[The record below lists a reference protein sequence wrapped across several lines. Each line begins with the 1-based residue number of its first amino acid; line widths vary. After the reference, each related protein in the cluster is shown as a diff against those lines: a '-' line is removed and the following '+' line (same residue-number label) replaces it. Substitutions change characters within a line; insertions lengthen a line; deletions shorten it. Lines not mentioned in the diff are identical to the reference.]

1 MSGAYRMSAA
11 VKIKGRFYSSAE
23 KFVEQILINSSRE
36 EARVAILEDG
46 ILKDILVERMCARGL
61 VGNVYYGQVVRVLPG
76 MQSAFLNVGLERT
89 AFLHI
94 AEIEGARTE
103 TGALRPIETL
113 LHEGQRLM
121 VQVAKDPIGTKGARL
136 TTTIS
141 LAGRKLVYLPNDTHI
156 GVSQRIDDEAL
167 RERLRE
173 EVTALRPPEE
183 KGGYIVRTSA
193 EEGATEEEFRTD
205 MTYLAHLWKEI
216 QQKAREAKGPKL
228 LYQDLTLSQ
237 RVLRDLVHEETA
249 SIEVDERGEYKA
261 LQAFARQFVPTAA
274 EKLHFYEGETPLFEL
289 YGIDAELEKALGRR
303 VDLKSGGY
311 LVFDQTEA
319 MTTIDVNTGAYVGK
333 RDFSDTVFKTNLEA
347 AQVIARQLR
356 LRNLG
361 GIIIVDF
368 IDMEKESQKEELLA
382 YMRGQVKHDRTKT
395 NIVDIT
401 SPGLVEITRKKTRQN
416 IDSIVYS
423 ECPICHG
430 RGRIES
436 PETVA
441 IRISRDIRRME
452 RKSHAREGYEIEVHE
467 TVAEELQANQLMM
480 NLAAEFGTDI
490 KVTVKPGMHPENY
503 TILQQS

>member
-1 MSGAYRMSAA
+1 M
-11 VKIKGRFYSSAE
+11 E
-23 KFVEQILINSSRE
+23 HILINCTPRE
-36 EARVAILEDG
+36 VRVAIVVDG
-46 ILKDILVERMCARGL
+46 VLQDLFIERDCARGL
-61 VGNVYYGQVVRVLPG
+61 VGNVYLGKVVRVLPG
-76 MQSAFLNVGLERT
+76 MQSAFVDVGLERT
-89 AFLHI
+89 AFLHVADI
-94 AEIEGARTE
+94 AEAHCEGEKPA
-103 TGALRPIETL
+103 PIETI
-113 LHEGQRLM
+113 LHEGQSLM

-136 TTTIS
+136 TTTVS
-141 LAGRKLVYLPNDTHI
+141 LAGRKLVYLPRDNHI
-156 GVSQRIDDEAL
+156 GVSQRIEDAEL
-167 RERLRE
+167 RESLRAMMTE
-173 EVTALRPPEE
+173 LRPETE
-183 KGGYIVRTSA
+183 KGGYIIRTSA
-193 EEGATEEEFRTD
+193 EEGATEQEFKDDMAYLGRLWTD
-205 MTYLAHLWKEI
+205 IHELAG
-216 QQKAREAKGPKL
+216 RSTGPKL
-228 LYQDLTLSQ
+228 LYQDLSLAQ
-237 RVLRDLVHEETA
+237 RDTQTV
-249 SIEVDERGEYKA
+249 EVDSRENYEALLNFASRFVPAAKDRLTLYRGE
-261 LQAFARQFVPTAA
+261 R
-274 EKLHFYEGETPLFEL
+274 PLFEL
-289 YGIDAELEKALGRR
+289 HGIETEIEHALERR

-319 MTTIDVNTGAYVGK
+319 MTTIDVNTGGYVGK

-347 AQVIARQLR
+347 AQTIARQLR

-368 IDMEKESQKEELLA
+368 IDMEKASQKEELLA

-401 SPGLVEITRKKTRQN
+401 NLGLVEITRKKTRQN